1 MTNVDNTVLYTGVTD
16 DIERR
21 VAEHKSHTLKGF
33 TDRYNVTKCVYVEE
47 YGNINDAIMREK
59 QIKGW
64 SRAKK
69 FDLINTTNPVLK
81 YFGEYGN
88 PSGRLPRCARNDI
101 SALHGMKQAIASCN
115 DISTSYTGKPNK
127 KQNDD
132 VVKYKVVNKRNYKGN
147 EENVSGN

>member
-21 VAEHKSHTLKGF
+21 VAEHKNHTLKGF

-64 SRAKK
+64 SRERK
-69 FDLINTTNPVLK
+69 FDLINTTNPTLK
-81 YFGEYGN
+81 DLGE
-88 PSGRLPRCARNDI
+88 
-101 SALHGMKQAIASCN
+101 
-115 DISTSYTGKPNK
+115 
-127 KQNDD
+127 
-132 VVKYKVVNKRNYKGN
+132 
-147 EENVSGN
+147 

>member
-21 VAEHKSHTLKGF
+21 VAEHKNHMLKGF

-64 SRAKK
+64 SRERK
-69 FDLINTTNPVLK
+69 FDLINTTNPALK
-81 YFGEYGN
+81 DLGE
-88 PSGRLPRCARNDI
+88 
-101 SALHGMKQAIASCN
+101 
-115 DISTSYTGKPNK
+115 
-127 KQNDD
+127 
-132 VVKYKVVNKRNYKGN
+132 
-147 EENVSGN
+147 